1 MSVNGDTRYC
11 GRCGTRLA
19 ADNRGRVCGP
29 CQRALNTTARDAPPP
44 VPPGFWQVDL
54 MRDSLAGR
62 HMGHVIRSWR
72 LHPFHGPHAIPQ
84 SSVARWL
91 SISQAQLSRLES
103 GAPLKDLDR
112 LAHSARVLGISVG
125 LLWFHL
131 DDEPAPGRDISLDT
145 GMTQTPEPRPG
156 GSDRGRRVTQALDVI
171 GGSQLGDIAD
181 SLGELVDHYS
191 AAVCALPPADVYE
204 DILAVRSYAN
214 GVMDRA
220 GNAPRRADLTTAAGW
235 LSALL
240 AIAACDMGEHAAA
253 RAWCSDA
260 ERHSQDARHPDI
272 AGWAALTRSL
282 VAYYQGQP
290 RQSAALA
297 SRGQQLA
304 PAGTAIRV
312 KLAAQEMRAAAMTGD
327 VGHMT
332 RARRRAGRQMTLLPA
347 FSGGLGAF
355 SVPAGEDPPY
365 TATSL
370 LLVGRHSEA
379 ATATSRLIAAVYP
392 PQSRAERPSGYARA
406 QLILA
411 LAHAGLG
418 ALDEAAAAG
427 QTALAGSPPVWP
439 TRVLAGKLDQVLTR
453 DFADARQA
461 AAFHD
466 QYLQAGAATAARPQP
481 RPGLDR

>member
-1 MSVNGDTRYC
+1 MGVSGDTRYC

-29 CQRALNTTARDAPPP
+29 CQRALNTAVRDAPPP

-62 HMGHVIRSWR
+62 HMGHVIRSYR
-72 LHPFHGPHAIPQ
+72 VHPFHGPHPIPQ

-91 SISQAQLSRLES
+91 SISQAQLSRMES

-112 LAHSARVLGISVG
+112 LAHCARVLGIPAG
-125 LLWFHL
+125 LLRFHL
-131 DDEPAPGRDISLDT
+131 DDDPGSGRDTSLDT
-145 GMTQTPEPRPG
+145 GMTQTPAPRSG
-156 GSDRGRRVTQALDVI
+156 GSDRGRRVIQALDVI
-171 GGSQLGDIAD
+171 GGSQLGDVAD

-214 GVMDRA
+214 GVMDRT
-220 GNAPRRADLTTAAGW
+220 GHAPRRADLTLAAGW
-235 LSALL
+235 LSCLL
-240 AIAACDMGEHAAA
+240 GVAACDMGEHAAA

-260 ERHSQDARHPDI
+260 ERLSQDARHPQI

-290 RQSAALA
+290 SRSASLA

-327 VGHMT
+327 AAHMT
-332 RARRRAGRQMTLLPA
+332 RARRRAARQMTLIPA
-347 FSGGLGAF
+347 SVGGLGAF
-355 SVPAGEDPPY
+355 SVPAGEDPP
-365 TATSL
+365 TSL
-370 LLVGRHSEA
+370 LLVGR
-379 ATATSRLIAAVYP
+379 Y
-392 PQSRAERPSGYARA
+392 G
-406 QLILA
+406 
-411 LAHAGLG
+411 
-418 ALDEAAAAG
+418 EAAAA
-427 QTALAGSPPVWP
+427 AAG
-439 TRVLAGKLDQVLTR
+439 
-453 DFADARQA
+453 
-461 AAFHD
+461 
-466 QYLQAGAATAARPQP
+466 
-481 RPGLDR
+481 